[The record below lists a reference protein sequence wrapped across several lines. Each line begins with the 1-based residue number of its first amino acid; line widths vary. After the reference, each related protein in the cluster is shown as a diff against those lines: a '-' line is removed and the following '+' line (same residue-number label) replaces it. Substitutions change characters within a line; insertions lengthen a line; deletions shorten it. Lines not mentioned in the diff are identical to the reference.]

1 MKEEGKG
8 RVFFL
13 FGLAGSGK
21 SYLANY
27 ISKEFGYYHYE
38 GDDDLTPSMKQA
50 IKDGAQFTDEMRM
63 EFFQIIGDR
72 ISELRKVH
80 DKIVVSQ
87 AMYKNIHRNYL
98 LSRFPDLQLVWVKA
112 SDEVIMERIQKRG
125 IKGVDEAYVKAIR
138 ANFEEPE
145 MNVKEIINDEKESL
159 RNIFLW
165 INKIANTNT

>member
-1 MKEEGKG
+1 LKTNITTL
-8 RVFFL
+8 FL

-21 SYLANY
+21 SYLANF
-27 ISKEFGYYHYE
+27 IAKEYGYFHYE

-50 IKDGAQFTDEMRM
+50 IKAGAQFTDAMRM

-72 ISELRKVH
+72 ILELRKEH

-159 RNIFLW
+159 RNLFLW